1 MSARRERERVNVAV
15 YVQIHIKS
23 NPEYQNTNES
33 TVATIQKKGAGRR
46 EREYD
51 CAINSSLSKHSTMR
65 LKSFERRSC
74 SIVYHII

>member
-1 MSARRERERVNVAV
+1 MSARRERVNVAV

-46 EREYD
+46 ERESM
-51 CAINSSLSKHSTMR
+51 IVQST
-65 LKSFERRSC
+65 LL
-74 SIVYHII
+74 